1 MDESSA
7 LKVVAMRAVET
18 TDTARTLWTDE
29 DRAWASRAAAEV
41 VGADGAPDA
50 FVARRAALA
59 IEKLGVRQPALPRTV
74 RAAGP
79 ARRCA

>member
-41 VGADGAPDA
+41 IGAEGAPEA
-50 FVARRAALA
+50 FLARRATLA
-59 IEKLGVRQPALPRTV
+59 SRNSVCGNPRC
-74 RAAGP
+74 RESF
-79 ARRCA
+79 ARSSGGHG